1 MRCDPTLLSTATAS
15 ALLIVLAV
23 APAAATENGATHYPL
38 GTSTV
43 VTALMPPPGTTVGL
57 SYTSYYTAGRV
68 NDGKGDP
75 AASGFR
81 LNLVAEGLR
90 PLHTWTAFEGVSW
103 SSAIVLVAVYADL
116 HVAGAHGS
124 GGGFGDLVIQPLFLS
139 AAFGDVRLMFGFDV
153 SLPTGDFDK
162 SKLVNPGLNYV
173 TYAPQAALTWF
184 PTKEFELSL
193 FAIAGFNS
201 RNPATRYTSGTYVDL
216 DYAVG
221 YRPIPS
227 LRGFQASVVGYMF
240 QQVTDDTLNGRRF
253 QDGHRGRVFAIGPQV
268 SYNFVRGGVVLKWE
282 HEMAVKNRAVGDHVQ
297 LQLGLRF

>member
-1 MRCDPTLLSTATAS
+1 MRRDPPLSTATVA

-23 APAAATENGATHYPL
+23 SPAGATEDGRTHYPL

-43 VTALMPPPGTTVGL
+43 VSALMPPPGAPVVL
-57 SYTSYYTAGRV
+57 NYTSYYTAARL

-75 AASGFR
+75 AVSGFR
-81 LNLVAEGLR
+81 VNVVADAVR

-103 SSAIVLVAVYADL
+103 SSGIVLTALHADV

-124 GGGFGDLVIQPLFLS
+124 GGGLADLVIQPLFLS
-139 AAFGDVRLMFGFDV
+139 AAFGDARLMFGFDV
-153 SLPTGDFDK
+153 SLPTGNFDK
-162 SKLVNPGLNYV
+162 TKLVNPGLNYV

-240 QQVTDDTLNGRRF
+240 QQLTDDTLNGRRF
-253 QDGHRGRVFAIGPQV
+253 LDGHRGRVFAIGPQV
-268 SYNFVRGGVVLKWE
+268 NYNFARGGIVLKWE
-282 HEMAVKNRAVGDHVQ
+282 HEMTVKNRAVGDHVQ
-297 LQLGLRF
+297 LQFGLRF